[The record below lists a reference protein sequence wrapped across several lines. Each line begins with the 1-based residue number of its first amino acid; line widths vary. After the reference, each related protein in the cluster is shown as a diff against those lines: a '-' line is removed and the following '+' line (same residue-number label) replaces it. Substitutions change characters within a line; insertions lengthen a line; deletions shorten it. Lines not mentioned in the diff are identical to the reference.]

1 MACSQDMKII
11 DHSQYN
17 QDLDMLEFQMPNHF
31 FDGSI
36 REEFPGSYSLD
47 DIPHCEGRAK
57 RASPR
62 YKIGVTLP
70 KGVMM
75 LYSATKD
82 HAKSPNSK

>member
-1 MACSQDMKII
+1 MKTI

-36 REEFPGSYSLD
+36 RKELPGSYVLD
-47 DIPHCEGRAK
+47 EIPDCEGRVK
-57 RASPR
+57 RVSPR
-62 YKIGVTLP
+62 YRTGVNVP
-70 KGVMM
+70 EGIMM

-82 HAKSPNSK
+82 HTKSPNCK